1 MQIST
6 PREKNVKA
14 SRGVTEIL
22 HIPKHPKITKFS
34 SLFMTAKNKDFFIQK
49 FKWSKWLL
57 FPNPT
62 EWESKYGSEEQ
73 EGPQASPKH
82 TEQLQLLN
90 FLPC

>member
-1 MQIST
+1 MKIST
-6 PREKNVKA
+6 PREKKKVKA
-14 SRGVTEIL
+14 SRTEIL
-22 HIPKHPKITKFS
+22 HKHPKIIKFS
-34 SLFMTAKNKDFFIQK
+34 SLFMTVKNKDFSLSRSLNGQNDFR
-49 FKWSKWLL
+49 
-57 FPNPT
+57 FPTQQT